1 MSRPETTPDHGALN
15 LQAPKAW
22 SVDHGVLRFLTCGSV
37 DDGKSTLIGRL
48 LYDSKAI
55 LADALQAL
63 ARTSAKRGQAAVDLS
78 LLTDGLQAER
88 EQGITIDVAYRYF
101 ATGTRKYILADAPGH
116 AQYTRNMVTAASTA
130 DLAILLVDAR
140 KGLLE
145 QTRRHL
151 TLAHLLGIRHL
162 VVAVNKMDLV
172 DWSQA
177 RFEAIRADVLAFAQA
192 LGTTDLR
199 FLPLSALAGD
209 NVVDRSENL
218 PWYEGPTLLEI
229 LEAVELEDAR
239 QARPFRLAVQGV
251 LRPHQD
257 FRGYTG
263 RVASGQVAVGDPL
276 TVLPSGL
283 TTRVKALWLGTQTL
297 EQAVAGQ
304 SITVELQD
312 DLDISRGDLL
322 ASVGDAPK
330 PATRLEAELAW
341 LSETPLAPGR
351 RYLLQHTTRETR
363 ALVQGAA
370 ARLDLDALGRTSVP
384 SLGLN
389 DLGRVRLL
397 LQHPI
402 AAEPYT
408 QDRATGA
415 FILIDDLTRATVAAG
430 LILAPA

>member
-1 MSRPETTPDHGALN
+1 MSRPETTP
-15 LQAPKAW
+15 
-22 SVDHGVLRFLTCGSV
+22 DHGVLRFLTCGSV

-55 LADALQAL
+55 LADALAAL
-63 ARTSAKRGQAAVDLS
+63 ERTSAKRGREAVDLS

-101 ATGTRKYILADAPGH
+101 TTGTRKFILADAPGH

-151 TLAHLLGIRHL
+151 TLAHTLGIRHL
-162 VVAVNKMDLV
+162 LVAVNKMDLV

-177 RFEAIRADVLAFAQA
+177 RFEAIRVDVEAFAAA
-192 LGTTDLR
+192 LGVGDLR
-199 FLPLSALAGD
+199 FLPLSALEGD
-209 NVVDRSENL
+209 NVVDRGDRL
-218 PWYEGPTLLEI
+218 PWYSGPTLLKV
-229 LEAVELEDAR
+229 LESVELEDPRAT
-239 QARPFRLAVQGV
+239 RPFRMAVQGV
-251 LRPHQD
+251 IRPHQD

-263 RVASGQVAVGDPL
+263 RVTSGRVSIGDPI
-276 TVLPSGL
+276 TVLPSG
-283 TTRVKALWLGTQTL
+283 RASHVKALWLGEAPL
-297 EQAVAGQ
+297 PSAVAGQ
-304 SITVELQD
+304 SITLEVTE

-322 ASVGDAPK
+322 AATPSAPR
-330 PATRLEAELAW
+330 PSTRVAAELCW

-351 RYLLQHTTRETR
+351 RYLLQHTSRETR

-370 ARLDLDALGRTSVP
+370 ERLDLDTLDRTPVP

-389 DLGRVRLL
+389 DLGRVQLL
-397 LQHPI
+397 LQHPLPV
-402 AAEPYT
+402 EPYAE
-408 QDRATGA
+408 DRTTGA
-415 FILIDDLTRATVAAG
+415 FILMDDLTRATVAAG
-430 LILAPA
+430 LVLATA